1 MRAKTLQINKR
12 YRVIGWPQREKNRLD
27 PNPYFL
33 PKPNIIS
40 RWIQDSEVESKII
53 KMLENHIGIILL
65 PQVKNIS

>member
-12 YRVIGWPQREKNRLD
+12 YRVIGWPQREKNRRD